1 MSRDNRGPRI
11 DELDRSDRS
20 PEQLAAGLKERVYAT
35 FTGLAILLAV
45 QAHGAGHFNPT
56 EANIS
61 LIIGVAGITLAG
73 FVSDILSHLTV
84 HRAFPNR
91 REVAHLLWVAFG
103 ALGSLVV
110 PGVTLALASFGVI
123 DAEVSARIA
132 ISALI
137 VTLAVIVL
145 LAVRRTGLTLVKK
158 LLAIVMLTA
167 LGVAVIGLELL
178 AHG

>member
-1 MSRDNRGPRI
+1 MVSRRRN
-11 DELDRSDRS
+11 ELDDPNRTPD
-20 PEQLAAGLKERVYAT
+20 ELAAGLKERVYAT

-45 QAHGAGHFNPT
+45 RAHGEQFDPT

-84 HRAFPNR
+84 HRTFPNR
-91 REVAHLLWVAFG
+91 AETGHLLWVAFG

-110 PGVTLALASFGVI
+110 PGITLALASFGII
-123 DAEVSARIA
+123 DADAAARIA
-132 ISALI
+132 IGALI

-145 LAVRRTGLTLVKK
+145 LAVRRAGLTLVKQ

-167 LGVAVIGLELL
+167 LGGAVIALELL

>member
-1 MSRDNRGPRI
+1 MSRRTSD
-11 DELDRSDRS
+11 LDDPDRS

-45 QAHGAGHFNPT
+45 RAHGDHFDPT

-84 HRAFPNR
+84 HRTFPDR
-91 REVAHLLWVAFG
+91 AQVGHLLWVAFG

-110 PGVTLALASFGVI
+110 PGITLALASFGII
-123 DAEVSARIA
+123 DPDAAARVA
-132 ISALI
+132 IGALV

-145 LAVRRTGLTLVKK
+145 LAVRRTGLSFLKQV
-158 LLAIVMLTA
+158 LAIVMLTA
-167 LGVAVIGLELL
+167 LGGAVIVLELL

>member
-1 MSRDNRGPRI
+1 MSRNSRRARI
-11 DELDRSDRS
+11 DELDNSDRS
-20 PEQLAAGLKERVYAT
+20 PDELAAGLKERVYAT

-45 QAHGAGHFNPT
+45 QAHGSHFDPT

-84 HRAFPNR
+84 HRSFPNR
-91 REVAHLLWVAFG
+91 RKVGHLLWVAFS
-103 ALGSLVV
+103 ALGSLVL
-110 PGVTLALASFGVI
+110 PGITLALASFDVI
-123 DAEVSARIA
+123 EADLSARIA
-132 ISALI
+132 ITALI

-145 LAVRRTGLTLVKK
+145 LAVRRSGLTFVRQ

-167 LGVAVIGLELL
+167 LGGAVIALELL

>member
-1 MSRDNRGPRI
+1 MSRNSRRARI
-11 DELDRSDRS
+11 DELDNPDRS
-20 PEQLAAGLKERVYAT
+20 PQQLAAGLKERVYAT

-45 QAHGAGHFNPT
+45 QAHGTHFNPT

-73 FVSDILSHLTV
+73 FVSDILSHLAV

-91 REVAHLLWVAFG
+91 REVGHLLWVAFG

-123 DAEVSARIA
+123 DADLSSRIA
-132 ISALI
+132 ITALI

-145 LAVRRTGLTLVKK
+145 LAVRRAGLTFVKQ
-158 LLAIVMLTA
+158 LLAIVMLTT
-167 LGVAVIGLELL
+167 LGVAVIALELL